1 MRKAAVIF
9 VILCLIAGLGAGAVL
24 YKKYAPTK
32 ARADQGAIYGAEGS
46 QVALV
51 LDYELQEQ
59 QGVYENGQSY
69 LPLGWVNEHLNERFY
84 WDDGEKLL
92 VYALPESIVYAD
104 ASTMGTSGTPLLPVS
119 YTHLTLPTACTS
131 RWDWWP
137 TTRISA
143 CLRLTAE
150 T

>member
-92 VYALPESIVYAD
+92 VYALPESIV
-104 ASTMGTSGTPLLPVS
+104 
-119 YTHLTLPTACTS
+119 
-131 RWDWWP
+131 
-137 TTRISA
+137 
-143 CLRLTAE
+143 
-150 T
+150 

>member
-59 QGVYENGQSY
+59 Q
-69 LPLGWVNEHLNERFY
+69 
-84 WDDGEKLL
+84 
-92 VYALPESIVYAD
+92 
-104 ASTMGTSGTPLLPVS
+104 ASTRTAS
-119 YTHLTLPTACTS
+119 PTC
-131 RWDWWP
+131 R
-137 TTRISA
+137 SA
-143 CLRLTAE
+143 GSMST
-150 T
+150 

>member
-59 QGVYENGQSY
+59 QGIYENGQSY

-104 ASTMGTSGTPLLPVS
+104 ASTMGTSGTPCFWTGRTV
-119 YTHLTLPTACTS
+119 CTF